1 MWRTVQPYKNTLV
14 AVVLFLISTHSQ
26 AQSAFVQYFKDE
38 TGSTNWQYV
47 ANFSSGILIIILSIV
62 ALFLLLT
69 WRKAFHANKA
79 LTDIRDQLEQ
89 RVEQRTAELKASES
103 YVANILRSLPLMLVG
118 LNNQFQITH
127 WNRQAEEIAGI
138 STTDALGKDLWQI
151 YPTINITPAQIEQ
164 AIEQQEPI
172 HIKQSQSGL
181 YYFNIIIYP
190 LQELD
195 NGGAVLLID
204 DVTQKILAENMLVH
218 NDKMASMGELA
229 ATMAH
234 DINAPLQGILF
245 DLSSF
250 QGLLA
255 NGRLMQQDSECGKEV
270 ERLNHLL
277 EDASEKGR
285 NVSAIINNLLN
296 FSRQRTDKK
305 ILVDI
310 AELMEHTLEL
320 ASDVLVSH
328 DNVRFNDFVIEK
340 NYAASL
346 PKINCYNIEL
356 QQAFLSL
363 FRHAFDALIEQ
374 PGSAVPTIRIDIN
387 ESYDSLWVRIN
398 HNGKPLSDEEQMS
411 LFEPFF
417 SSESNTPETN
427 EAGKRLSFA
436 YFIITDQHQGHMA
449 VTSDEHSGTT
459 FHMQLGLNYNPDQ
472 SLT

>member
-1 MWRTVQPYKNTLV
+1 MWHTVRHFLYSLL
-14 AVVLFLISTHSQ
+14 ASVLILLSSSAHAQLNLI
-26 AQSAFVQYFKDE
+26 QYFKDE
-38 TGSTNWQYV
+38 EGSTNWQYV
-47 ANFSSGILIIILSIV
+47 ANFSSGVLIITLSIV
-62 ALFLLLT
+62 AIFLLLT
-69 WRKAFHANKA
+69 WRRAYHANRE
-79 LTDIRDQLEQ
+79 LTDIRNELEN

-103 YVANILRSLPLMLVG
+103 YVANILRSLPIMLVG
-118 LNNQFQITH
+118 LNKQCQITH
-127 WNRQAEEIAGI
+127 WNRQAEEIAGV
-138 STTDALGKDLWQI
+138 STQDALGKDLWQI
-151 YPTINITPAQIEQ
+151 YPTISITPAQIEQ
-164 AIEQQEPI
+164 SIKQQEPI

-190 LQELD
+190 LQELE

-250 QGLLA
+250 QRLLS

-285 NVSAIINNLLN
+285 NVTAIINNLLN

-305 ILVDI
+305 ILVDV
-310 AELMEHTLEL
+310 AELMEHALEL
-320 ASDVLVSH
+320 AGDVLISA
-328 DNVRFNDFVIEK
+328 NNIRFSDFEIEK
-340 NYAASL
+340 HYADQL
-346 PKINCYNIEL
+346 PKLSCYNIEL

-363 FRHAFDALIEQ
+363 FRHCFDALMEQ
-374 PGSAVPTIRIDIN
+374 ADSVTPKIKIDIS
-387 ESYDSLWVRIN
+387 ESYGSLWVRIN
-398 HNGKPLSDEEQMS
+398 HNGKPLNEEEQMS

-417 SSESNTPETN
+417 SSDITSSETSD
-427 EAGKRLSFA
+427 AGKRLSFA

-449 VTSDEHSGTT
+449 VTSDASSGTT
-459 FHMQLGLNYNPDQ
+459 FHMQLGLNSDTNPLG
-472 SLT
+472 S

>member
-1 MWRTVQPYKNTLV
+1 MWHVAQRYFHLLLVTVLLLV
-14 AVVLFLISTHSQ
+14 SSSVH
-26 AQSAFVQYFKDE
+26 AQLNFIQYFKDE
-38 TGSTNWQYV
+38 EGSTNWQYV
-47 ANFSSGILIIILSIV
+47 ANFSSGVLIITLSIV
-62 ALFLLLT
+62 AIFLLLT
-69 WRKAFHANKA
+69 WRKAFRANRE
-79 LTDIRDQLEQ
+79 LTIIRNELEQ

-118 LNNQFQITH
+118 LNNQCQITH
-127 WNRQAEEIAGI
+127 WNRQAEEIAGV
-138 STTDALGKDLWQI
+138 STQDALGKDLWQI
-151 YPTINITPAQIEQ
+151 YPTISITPSQIEQ
-164 AIEQQEPI
+164 AIKQQEPI

-190 LQELD
+190 LQELE
-195 NGGAVLLID
+195 NGSAVILID

-250 QGLLA
+250 QRLLA
-255 NGRLMQQDSECGKEV
+255 NGRLTQQDSECGNEV

-285 NVSAIINNLLN
+285 NVTAIINNLLN

-305 ILVDI
+305 ILVDVT
-310 AELMEHTLEL
+310 ELMEHALVL
-320 ASDVLVSH
+320 AGDVLVSS
-328 DNVRFNDFVIEK
+328 NNIRFSDFQIEK
-340 NYAASL
+340 HFADDL
-346 PKINCYNIEL
+346 PKLSCYNIEL

-363 FRHAFDALIEQ
+363 FRHSFDALLEQ
-374 PGSAVPTIRIDIN
+374 PDHVAPKIKIEIN
-387 ESYDSLWVRIN
+387 ESYDSLWIRIN
-398 HNGKPLSDEEQMS
+398 HNGKRLNEEELMS

-417 SSESNTPETN
+417 SSDSTSSDTN
-427 EAGKRLSFA
+427 DAGKRLSFA

-449 VTSDEHSGTT
+449 VTSDASSGTT
-459 FHMQLGLNYNPDQ
+459 FHMQLGLNSDATH
-472 SLT
+472 L